1 MAFPSTTI
9 TTANLDSGTDDPSLA
24 RGDLYNAVTSL
35 NSIIS
40 EANTAGGVVVLTSS
54 GKIGSS
60 QVPNT
65 ISATGTQ
72 VLSPSNGVVNIQN
85 VLRLSTLTTAR
96 ANALTTNTTGDIAM
110 ISDGDAGDLCIAVYD
125 GTNWK
130 RIALGTTISAT

>member
-1 MAFPSTTI
+1 MAFPSTTVS
-9 TTANLDSGTDDPSLA
+9 TANLDSSADDPSLA
-24 RGDLYNAVTSL
+24 RADLYSAVTSL

-40 EANTAGGVVVLTSS
+40 EANTAGGVPVLSSS
-54 GKIGSS
+54 GKISS
-60 QVPNT
+60 TQVPNT

-96 ANALTTNTTGDIAM
+96 ANALTTNTEGDIAM
-110 ISDGDAGDLCIAVYD
+110 ISDGDGGSLCIAVYD